1 MYFFV
6 VALTFVG
13 VYIHG
18 VCSILHKTNIVSTS
32 ILHKTNIVSMNMN
45 NESADPLATDD
56 TSASDSL
63 QNSISSGIFET
74 CVRNGIVTLD
84 REPDLPHVI
93 SDDLCV
99 VRNAIYGIASLNHIH
114 PFCKVC

>member
-1 MYFFV
+1 VCIYTGV
-6 VALTFVG
+6 V
-13 VYIHG
+13 VYHIKSN
-18 VCSILHKTNIVSTS
+18 VVSRSILHKS
-32 ILHKTNIVSMNMN
+32 KIVSMNIS
-45 NESADPLATDD
+45 NESSDSVTPDYTG
-56 TSASDSL
+56 ASDAMHETAL
-63 QNSISSGIFET
+63 HCDTLRNSISSGIFET

-84 REPDLPHVI
+84 REPELPHVI